1 MATLQP
7 RLFEHLVATG
17 VIDAKGINDRP
28 RPRTCRGCGA
38 DTLVAWRDGI
48 LDPVA
53 VDLLALTP
61 LGELQALASGRET
74 FQHWGGATGGLDTR
88 RPRIIA
94 LHPAGSHPGA
104 PVRPEHRCGSP
115 PLDHIPAPA
124 VTGPT
129 DTPPF

>member
-1 MATLQP
+1 MSRLQP

-17 VIDAKGINDRP
+17 VIDERGINDRP
-28 RPRTCRGCGA
+28 KARRCRDCGA
-38 DTLVAWRDGI
+38 DTFVAWRDGI

-53 VDLLALTP
+53 VDPVALTP
-61 LGELQALASGRET
+61 LGELQALTAGRGT

-94 LHPAGSHPGA
+94 LHPAGSSPGA

-115 PLDHIPAPA
+115 PPDHQPERVRADPS
-124 VTGPT
+124 

>member
-1 MATLQP
+1 MNALQH
-7 RLFEHLVATG
+7 RLFEHLVASG
-17 VIDAKGINDRP
+17 VIDDKGINDRP
-28 RPRTCRGCGA
+28 KPRRCQSCGA

-53 VDLLALTP
+53 VDAIDLTP
-61 LGELQALASGRET
+61 LGELQVLSVGRGT

-88 RPRIIA
+88 RPRIIG
-94 LHPAGSHPGA
+94 LHPAGSHSA

-115 PLDHIPAPA
+115 PPDHAPA
-124 VTGPT
+124 RQSIDY